1 MVLTGDGDGNHHRH
15 DSLTEPIRDTPSVA
29 RPYCPACEPDTDPSL
44 EILDVRWCSAHTP
57 ASSGLDD
64 EAVAMESYPAG
75 SGEAGGEDNR
85 RWCAL
90 FHRQARTTTVTRR
103 TVPALRPARA
113 RA

>member
-1 MVLTGDGDGNHHRH
+1 
-15 DSLTEPIRDTPSVA
+15 LTEPVRDTPSVA
-29 RPYCPACEPDTDPSL
+29 RPYCPACEPDTDASL
-44 EILDVRWCSAHTP
+44 EILDVRWCSTHTP
-57 ASSGLDD
+57 ASGGLDD

-90 FHRQARTTTVTRR
+90 FHRQAGQTTVATRR
-103 TVPALRPARA
+103 LGPSLRPTRA